1 MPEAGLPMDEPLDEL
16 LSFAERTYVRMQAE
30 QLINDCLQRGDPDPF
45 YELLAELILA
55 GAPSLAIL
63 REVQDVIRVMKSEL
77 SRDGMSVRQDLIQAM
92 SEFGIYLPRILSAE
106 APDAFR
112 QICSRSL
119 RDHVRNLASN
129 LELEDINLL
138 EEICIEAGGKVT
150 SIAGQMAILTQLEAS
165 VHDWMEGLAYEAAH
179 EGDIEGERRGPLFNH

>member
-1 MPEAGLPMDEPLDEL
+1 MDEPLDEL

-63 REVQDVIRVMKSEL
+63 REVLDVIRVMKSEL
-77 SRDGMSVRQDLIQAM
+77 SRNGMSVRQDLIQAM

-179 EGDIEGERRGPLFNH
+179 EVDIEGERRGSLFNH